1 MFLHGFT
8 SCREVLQRPMRTATT
23 KLHCTQVSLV
33 FANQS
38 EDDIILKD
46 ELDKME
52 KEHENF
58 KVAHFA
64 VSRCANRTEAL
75 TTTVSARVL
84 PAPR

>member
-1 MFLHGFT
+1 MC
-8 SCREVLQRPMRTATT
+8 SATT
-23 KLHCTQVSLV
+23 RLHCAQVSLV

-58 KVAHFA
+58 KVAQFA
-64 VSRCANRTEAL
+64 VSRCADRREGL

-84 PAPR
+84 PGPR

>member
-1 MFLHGFT
+1 M
-8 SCREVLQRPMRTATT
+8 
-23 KLHCTQVSLV
+23 

-58 KVAHFA
+58 KVARFA
-64 VSRCANRTEAL
+64 ASSCADTTTGLA
-75 TTTVSARVL
+75 TTVSARVL
-84 PAPR
+84 PGPR